1 MSNRSSQVNRNNARN
16 TQQGQAE
23 YFDLHTRGCGYLS
36 RVRWVTTNTRGR
48 KSEPFLCCAI
58 NALHGDV
65 NDPSYTY
72 FDLRVTGVEA
82 QQLIASLE
90 NYVEQK
96 RKVFI
101 AFRIGDIYPHVYER
115 NVKDQTG
122 KVTGTETAALI
133 KGRLLHVTHA
143 KVDGETIY
151 SAIDKTAAESEASNS
166 ASESDQHPGD
176 HDAREDDEEGY
187 DDHYGTH
194 G

>member
-1 MSNRSSQVNRNNARN
+1 MSNHASQVNRNNARYN
-16 TQQGQAE
+16 QQGEDE

-36 RVRWVTTNTRGR
+36 RVRWVTTNSRGR

-96 RKVFI
+96 RRVFI

-115 NVKDQTG
+115 KVKDQTG

-133 KGRLLHVTHA
+133 KGRLLYVTHA

-151 SAIDKTAAESEASNS
+151 SAVDTT
-166 ASESDQHPGD
+166 ASESNQPSSD
-176 HDAREDDEEGY
+176 HDARENDEEGY